1 MGEEKEGAEA
11 VKVQNPGK
19 RFWSALNYIITS
31 FREYGAR
38 QGRGDFGIEA
48 TSITLSAEEWDAL
61 NKRYN
66 ELEKAILDT
75 WEDANQIAENLV
87 DMKLLPPEEAEML
100 RVSGRE
106 KAESILERLEGF
118 VDDDKV
124 EVEI

>member
-1 MGEEKEGAEA
+1 MGEEKEGVEA

-66 ELEKAILDT
+66 ELEKAVLDT

-87 DMKLLPPEEAEML
+87 DMKLLPPEEAEVL
-100 RVSGRE
+100 RVSGR
-106 KAESILERLEGF
+106 KRLRVFLNG
-118 VDDDKV
+118 
-124 EVEI
+124 